1 MLSIS
6 TLTYSRSPY
15 HKLTTKSFDLP
26 NKLVTYVVFLFNALN
41 IHKLPPTANLESQ
54 SYVLNFHGRVTQASV
69 KNFQLIECEDHLTE
83 SQRLQVNNSCNKQH
97 LATSQN
103 YDYQKERKFISQQ
116 SNTTT
121 TTSDKTTLQTKTPNA
136 DMNRQ
141 VQNNFNKDLDETETL
156 SSLDF
161 TNIITTTKA
170 SKTIVNSTTNSL
182 NNGGNQKTKL
192 DHISTQL
199 EKNNSNNNNN
209 GQPCLLMSNKSL
221 TYNTSIVMQFGR
233 ISNHEFTC
241 DVTYPLSILQAFSIA
256 LSSFDSKLA
265 CE

>member
-1 MLSIS
+1 M
-6 TLTYSRSPY
+6 
-15 HKLTTKSFDLP
+15 
-26 NKLVTYVVFLFNALN
+26 
-41 IHKLPPTANLESQ
+41 
-54 SYVLNFHGRVTQASV
+54 LNFHGRVTQASV

>member
-1 MLSIS
+1 M
-6 TLTYSRSPY
+6 
-15 HKLTTKSFDLP
+15 
-26 NKLVTYVVFLFNALN
+26 
-41 IHKLPPTANLESQ
+41 
-54 SYVLNFHGRVTQASV
+54 LNFHGRVTQASV

-121 TTSDKTTLQTKTPNA
+121 TTTTDKATLQTKVPNA
-136 DMNRQ
+136 DINRQ
-141 VQNNFNKDLDETETL
+141 VQNNLNKKDLDETETSS
-156 SSLDF
+156 SSLVS

-170 SKTIVNSTTNSL
+170 SKTIVNSTTNSS
-182 NNGGNQKTKL
+182 NNGGNQSAKL

-199 EKNNSNNNNN
+199 EKNNN

-241 DVTYPLSILQAFSIA
+241 DVAYPLSILQAFSIA